1 MLLRIT
7 WAYTK
12 TELKC
17 HNFYLVLGGLNI
29 VLLKKKTHT
38 WPIIKKIKMYIRDIK
53 VI

>member
-38 WPIIKKIKMYIRDIK
+38 WPIITK
-53 VI
+53 